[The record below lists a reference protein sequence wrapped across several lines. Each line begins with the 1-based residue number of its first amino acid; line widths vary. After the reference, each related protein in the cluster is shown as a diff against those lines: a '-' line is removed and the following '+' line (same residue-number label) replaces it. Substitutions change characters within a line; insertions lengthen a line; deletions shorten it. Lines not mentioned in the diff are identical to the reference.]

1 MKSDAVPY
9 LVGIEFLVLIWIL
22 LSYEFFKVCRGQ
34 WRKNREERMLR
45 ERGQLLYRIKDAGPP
60 AP

>member
-9 LVGIEFLVLIWIL
+9 LVGIEVLVLIWIL
-22 LSYEFFKVCRGQ
+22 LSYEWFKFCRGQ

-45 ERGQLLYRIKDAGPP
+45 ERGKLLYRIRDIGPP